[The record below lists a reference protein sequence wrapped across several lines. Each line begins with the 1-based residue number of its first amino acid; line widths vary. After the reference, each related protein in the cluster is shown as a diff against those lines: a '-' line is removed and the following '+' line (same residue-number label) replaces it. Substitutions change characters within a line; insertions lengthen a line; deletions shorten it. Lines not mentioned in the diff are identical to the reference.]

1 MARPERSRLDVWK
14 QFLRAHRR
22 LLGALGAELEQERG
36 LPIGWYEV
44 LLQLENAPDRR
55 LRMGDLADAVL
66 RSRSGLTRVV
76 DRMVDAGFVCR
87 EPSPSDGRV
96 LYAGLTPEGRATL
109 RRAAPTHLR
118 GIDEHFASVLTDEE
132 VKVMGRALRRVI
144 DALEETPGE
153 APLNGR

>member
-1 MARPERSRLDVWK
+1 
-14 QFLRAHRR
+14 
-22 LLGALGAELEQERG
+22 LGAELEQERG

-66 RSRSGLTRVV
+66 LSRSGLTRVV
-76 DRMVDAGFVCR
+76 DRMVDAGLVAR
-87 EPSPSDGRV
+87 EPCASDGRV

-132 VKVMGRALRRVI
+132 VEVMGRALGRVI

-153 APLNGR
+153 APLNER